1 MIGLKGRG
9 VDVSVLFQPNGP
21 VESLAIHPD
30 LNYVTANESVQVL
43 LEKQVGGND
52 EIGEIRVTRHEC
64 CN

>member
-1 MIGLKGRG
+1 MRDQKEREI
-9 VDVSVLFQPNGP
+9 DVFVLVQPNGLAG
-21 VESLAIHPD
+21 SLAIHPD

>member
-1 MIGLKGRG
+1 M
-9 VDVSVLFQPNGP
+9 SVLVQPSGP
-21 VESLAIHPD
+21 VESLAIPPY
-30 LNYVTANESVQVL
+30 LSYVTANESVQVL

>member
-1 MIGLKGRG
+1 MRDQKEHGI
-9 VDVSVLFQPNGP
+9 DVFVLVQPNGP

-30 LNYVTANESVQVL
+30 LNYETGNESVQVL
-43 LEKQVGGND
+43 LEERVGGND